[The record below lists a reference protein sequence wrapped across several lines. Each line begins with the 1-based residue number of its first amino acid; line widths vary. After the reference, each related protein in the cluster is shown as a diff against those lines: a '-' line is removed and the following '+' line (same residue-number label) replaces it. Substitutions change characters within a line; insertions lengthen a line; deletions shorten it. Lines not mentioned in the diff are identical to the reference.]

1 MSLKAELQE
10 IDGVGEVT
18 AEKVIA
24 IVEANET
31 DSQAQELV
39 EKALSELDEGRPGYA
54 RKYLERVGN
63 N

>member
-1 MSLKAELQE
+1 MSLEDE
-10 IDGVGEVT
+10 IQTVDGVGPKT

-39 EKALSELDEGRPGYA
+39 EMALAELDEGRPGYA